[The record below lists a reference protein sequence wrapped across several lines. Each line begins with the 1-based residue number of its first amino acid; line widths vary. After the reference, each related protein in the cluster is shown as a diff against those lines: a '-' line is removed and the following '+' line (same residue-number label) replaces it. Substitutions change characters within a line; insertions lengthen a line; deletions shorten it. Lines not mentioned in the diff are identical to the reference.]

1 MPNNLSNMLQ
11 VNVLLKDSKTPVS
24 DIKITLESIND
35 NSYSQTNI
43 SDNKGQI
50 IFNNPIKS
58 KEFKLNIKD
67 FRFYD
72 NNINTKRVANNYTK
86 DNYTFDFMITP
97 KIWFY
102 YNGKEIYKC
111 YGCKYIKSYVTLDN
125 NKNIPQGEYY
135 INIQSYNNNNLAIY
149 TNKECSNI
157 LESNKGNQV
166 YIQCN
171 NKEIS
176 NDGIYIHNEIF
187 SNDIMLLKHNIDKT
201 NNLEQYKQSNSDIY
215 NINFI
220 VDYESPKVESIELTR
235 QLDETEYNKENKVFL
250 TAIFNNNIESK
261 SQNIYNASKIETLW
275 AYKEIPNT
283 KDFNR
288 QEILLDDINI
298 IPKNRIISNR
308 NINNKI
314 INNIDD
320 NIINHK
326 TTNDKITNNTNTN
339 NNNIESNQ
347 SQININNI
355 ESNLQY
361 KGESLELDLVTN
373 NLYNYDKQIVVFAYT
388 KSQITLNDKQ
398 QKVLRNPIFR
408 VITWFNPIVNPRVTI
423 YNYSGVKKLQSAMF
437 GQVRINQKQEPQI
450 HQGIDLFA
458 KKETPVYAPLDSRVH
473 LIKVFDAKKG
483 NRNKSYGNQIILE
496 LTGDAIK
503 ILKIRK
509 KFISYKLKYTN
520 KEHIKGKGFNE
531 NSNTYYLL
539 YAHLSKILVKQGQEV
554 KAGELIGYSGI
565 SGSANGT
572 KAPHLHFEIRNLPNL
587 GKGMNN
593 RINPAFYLQAKV
605 IESDFTKEEK
615 QEQERCSKDMDN
627 CLFDKKE

>member
-1 MPNNLSNMLQ
+1 
-11 VNVLLKDSKTPVS
+11 
-24 DIKITLESIND
+24 
-35 NSYSQTNI
+35 
-43 SDNKGQI
+43 
-50 IFNNPIKS
+50 
-58 KEFKLNIKD
+58 
-67 FRFYD
+67 
-72 NNINTKRVANNYTK
+72 
-86 DNYTFDFMITP
+86 
-97 KIWFY
+97 
-102 YNGKEIYKC
+102 
-111 YGCKYIKSYVTLDN
+111 
-125 NKNIPQGEYY
+125 
-135 INIQSYNNNNLAIY
+135 
-149 TNKECSNI
+149 
-157 LESNKGNQV
+157 
-166 YIQCN
+166 
-171 NKEIS
+171 
-176 NDGIYIHNEIF
+176 
-187 SNDIMLLKHNIDKT
+187 MLLKHNIDKT

-388 KSQITLNDKQ
+388 KSQITFK
-398 QKVLRNPIFR
+398 
-408 VITWFNPIVNPRVTI
+408 
-423 YNYSGVKKLQSAMF
+423 
-437 GQVRINQKQEPQI
+437 
-450 HQGIDLFA
+450 
-458 KKETPVYAPLDSRVH
+458 
-473 LIKVFDAKKG
+473 
-483 NRNKSYGNQIILE
+483 
-496 LTGDAIK
+496 
-503 ILKIRK
+503 
-509 KFISYKLKYTN
+509 
-520 KEHIKGKGFNE
+520 
-531 NSNTYYLL
+531 
-539 YAHLSKILVKQGQEV
+539 
-554 KAGELIGYSGI
+554 
-565 SGSANGT
+565 
-572 KAPHLHFEIRNLPNL
+572 
-587 GKGMNN
+587 
-593 RINPAFYLQAKV
+593 
-605 IESDFTKEEK
+605 
-615 QEQERCSKDMDN
+615 
-627 CLFDKKE
+627 